1 MKVIVF
7 HSYKGGTGKTTLAIN
22 TSIKLSQKGY
32 KTLLLD
38 SDHNAPTFDSIFIGI
53 KPKYRFSDLFNGDSS
68 PTAADLASNSRINDN
83 LDLIFAD
90 SQPKFGQ
97 GLLSMDKEF
106 HRRALKK
113 LIDLKKEY
121 DKMGYDYLIMDLSP
135 SLNLSSVNA
144 ILIADA
150 SVIVLRPN
158 RYGIHGTM
166 FLLKELYTMLG
177 ATKRKDFIIFN
188 QVVRG
193 TPKKMVTQ
201 WQKHFKKRLG
211 IETIGVIHCD
221 CGVALN
227 MLFGNLIEEETTSNE
242 FLKVMNNVV
251 DKLEHSLKE

>member
-22 TSIKLSQKGY
+22 TAIKLSQKGY
-32 KTLLLD
+32 KTLVLD
-38 SDHNAPTFDSIFIGI
+38 SDLNAPTFDSIFIGI
-53 KPKYRFSDLFNGDSS
+53 KPKYRFNDLFKGDNPPSASDLIC
-68 PTAADLASNSRINDN
+68 NSRINDN

-97 GLLSMDKEF
+97 GLLGMDKDF
-106 HRRALKK
+106 HRQALKK

-121 DKMGYDYLIMDLSP
+121 DKMGYDFLIMDLSP

-150 SVIVLRPN
+150 SIIVLRPN
-158 RYGIHGTM
+158 RYGIHGTT

-177 ATKRKDFIIFN
+177 AVKRKDFLIFN

-193 TPKKMVTQ
+193 TPEKMVKQ
-201 WQKHFKKRLG
+201 WQRHFKKRLD
-211 IETIGVIHCD
+211 IDTIGVIHCD

-227 MLFGNLIEEETTSNE
+227 MLFGNLIDDESTDKE
-242 FLKVMNNVV
+242 FIKVMNSVV
-251 DKLEHSLKE
+251 KKLIQILKD

>member
-22 TSIKLSQKGY
+22 TAIKLSQKGY
-32 KTLLLD
+32 KTIVLD
-38 SDHNAPTFDSIFIGI
+38 SDINAPTFDSIFIGI
-53 KPKYRFSDLFNGDSS
+53 KPKHRFNDLFEKDSSLSASDLIC
-68 PTAADLASNSRINDN
+68 NSRINDN

-90 SQPKFGQ
+90 SEPKFGQ
-97 GLLSMDKEF
+97 GLLSMDKDF
-106 HRRALKK
+106 HRVALKK

-121 DKMGYDYLIMDLSP
+121 DKMGYDYLLMDLSP

-150 SVIVLRPN
+150 SVSVLRPN
-158 RYGIHGTM
+158 RYGIHGTT
-166 FLLKELYTMLG
+166 FLLEKLYTMLG
-177 ATKRKDFIIFN
+177 TTKRKDFLILN

-193 TPKKMVTQ
+193 TPEKMVKQ
-201 WQKHFKKRLG
+201 WQRHFKKRLG

-227 MLFGNLIEEETTSNE
+227 MLFGNLIDDETTNKE
-242 FLKVMNNVV
+242 FVKVMNRVV
-251 DKLEHSLKE
+251 KKLEQNLKD

>member
-22 TSIKLSQKGY
+22 TAIKLSQKGY
-32 KTLLLD
+32 KTIVLD
-38 SDHNAPTFDSIFIGI
+38 SDINAPTFDSIFIGI
-53 KPKYRFSDLFNGDSS
+53 KPKYRFNDLFNGKET
-68 PTAADLASNSRINDN
+68 PTANDLICNSRINDN

-97 GLLSMDKEF
+97 GLLSMDKDF
-106 HRRALKK
+106 HRIALKK

-121 DKMGYDYLIMDLSP
+121 DKMGYDFLIMDLSP
-135 SLNLSSVNA
+135 SLNLASVNA

-158 RYGIHGTM
+158 RYGIHGTT
-166 FLLKELYTMLG
+166 FLLNELYSMLG
-177 ATKRKDFIIFN
+177 AVKRKDYLILN

-193 TPKKMVTQ
+193 TPEKMVKQ
-201 WQKHFKKRLG
+201 WQRHFKNRLD
-211 IETIGVIHCD
+211 IETIGVIYCD

-227 MLFGNLIEEETTSNE
+227 MLFGNLIDDETTSKE
-242 FLKVMNNVV
+242 FVKVMNRIVK
-251 DKLEHSLKE
+251 KLEQNLKD

>member
-22 TSIKLSQKGY
+22 TAIKLSQKGY

-38 SDHNAPTFDSIFIGI
+38 SDLNAPTFDSIFIGI
-53 KPKYRFSDLFNGDSS
+53 KPKYRFNDLFNGDES
-68 PTAADLASNSRINDN
+68 PSAVDLISNSRINDN
-83 LDLIFAD
+83 FDLIFAD
-90 SQPKFGQ
+90 SRPKFGQ
-97 GLLSMDKEF
+97 GLLGLDKDF

-144 ILIADA
+144 ILIADS

-201 WQKHFKKRLG
+201 WQKHFKKRLN

>member
-22 TSIKLSQKGY
+22 TAIKLSQKGY
-32 KTLLLD
+32 KTLVLD
-38 SDHNAPTFDSIFIGI
+38 SDLNAPTFDSIFIGI
-53 KPKYRFSDLFNGDSS
+53 KPKHRFNDLFKGDKPLNASDLIC
-68 PTAADLASNSRINDN
+68 NSRINEN

-90 SQPKFGQ
+90 SKPKFGQ
-97 GLLSMDKEF
+97 GLLSMDKDF
-106 HRRALKK
+106 HRLALKK

-158 RYGIHGTM
+158 RYGIHGTT
-166 FLLKELYTMLG
+166 FLLTELYTMLG
-177 ATKRKDFIIFN
+177 AVNRKDFLIFN

-193 TPKKMVTQ
+193 TPEKMVKQ
-201 WQKHFKKRLG
+201 WQRHFKKRLD

-227 MLFGNLIEEETTSNE
+227 MLFGHLIEDESTNKE
-242 FLKVMNNVV
+242 FLKVMNKVV
-251 DKLEHSLKE
+251 KKLEHSLKE